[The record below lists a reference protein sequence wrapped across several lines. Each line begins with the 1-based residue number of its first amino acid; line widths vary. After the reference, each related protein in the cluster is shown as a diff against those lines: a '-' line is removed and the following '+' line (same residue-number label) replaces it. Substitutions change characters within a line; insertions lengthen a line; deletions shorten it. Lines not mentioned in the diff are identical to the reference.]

1 MPRSS
6 TLILILAA
14 LVLAACGFTG
24 MAPVAV
30 ILAMALEF
38 AAWKREADRQR
49 ALREVRIVAR
59 PVRYRR
65 R

>member
-1 MPRSS
+1 MPRAS

-14 LVLAACGFTG
+14 VVLTFSGFGAA
-24 MAPVAV
+24 APAAL

-38 AAWKREADRQR
+38 AAAKREADRQR
-49 ALREVRIVAR
+49 ALREARIVAR
-59 PVRYRR
+59 PARYRR